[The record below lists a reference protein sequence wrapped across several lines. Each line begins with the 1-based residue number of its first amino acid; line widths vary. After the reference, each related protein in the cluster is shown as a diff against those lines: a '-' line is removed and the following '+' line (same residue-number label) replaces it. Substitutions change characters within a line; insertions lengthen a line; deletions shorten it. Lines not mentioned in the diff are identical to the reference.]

1 MLVQKSTIRALRK
14 LCCYKRVLQG
24 HWRGCVGTAEYY
36 STIGALG
43 MLCRYRRVLL
53 AHSEGCGGTKEYSR
67 RTGAAVLVQHCRN
80 TVDA

>member
-1 MLVQKSTIRALRK
+1 MLLQKSTTGALER
-14 LCCYKRVLQG
+14 LF
-24 HWRGCVGTAEYY
+24 GTAGYY